1 MNVVAELLLGPD
13 WTSPGDVVVTDQF
26 GGVHTRGDLAT
37 RSSQYAN
44 ALVELDVQPGD
55 RVAVQIGK
63 SFDLVALHIAVIRA
77 GAVYLPLNASYT
89 EREVCD
95 LMDDAEP
102 ALLVRD
108 EPLSHGVSRRSSA
121 DLAKLADASSTAF
134 ADVSR
139 TAADPAAILYTS
151 GTTGK
156 PKGAVLS
163 HGNLDAGTRTLIE
176 AWRFTSDDVLLHILP
191 LFHIHG
197 LFVALYCTL
206 ASGCS
211 TIFVDR
217 FDARQ
222 IADTLPRATVLMG
235 VPTHYTRLLD
245 EPAFTREAVRN
256 IRLFTSGSAPMLVS
270 THEEFTARTGH
281 TILERYGMT
290 ETGMLASNPYV
301 GARKPGFVGPP
312 LPGVEIRI
320 DGDGGTGEIQVRGG
334 NVFSGYWKRPELR
347 ATEFTADG
355 WFRTGDLGHFDAD
368 GYLEIVGRSKDLIIT
383 GGLNVY
389 PKELEMV
396 IDEFPGVLE
405 SAVIGLPDPD
415 FGEAVIAVV
424 VAEAG
429 AALTAEALRALAK
442 AQLAGFKVP
451 KRFHIVDVLPRN
463 TMGKVEKAKLR
474 KQFAD
479 A

>member
-1 MNVVAELLLGPD
+1 MNVVAELLRGPD
-13 WTSPGDVVVTDQF
+13 WTAADALVVTDQF
-26 GGVHTRGDLAT
+26 GVPHTRGDLDV
-37 RSSQYAN
+37 RSAQYAN
-44 ALVELDVQPGD
+44 ALVGLGLGPGD
-55 RVAVQIGK
+55 RVAVQTRK
-63 SFDLVALHIAVIRA
+63 SFDLVALHLGVIRA
-77 GAVYLPLNASYT
+77 GGVYLPLNSSYT

-102 ALLVRD
+102 TVLVRD
-108 EPLSHGVSRRSSA
+108 EPLDHVVRRCTAAELS
-121 DLAKLADASSTAF
+121 KLADGAAGAF
-134 ADVSR
+134 ADVER
-139 TAADPAAILYTS
+139 GIDDPAAILYTS

-163 HGNLDAGTRTLIE
+163 HGNLDAGTRTLLK
-176 AWRFTSDDVLLHILP
+176 AWHFTTDDVLLHILP

-206 ASGCS
+206 ASGSS
-211 TIFVDR
+211 TIFIDR

-222 IADTLPRATVLMG
+222 IAETLSRATVLMG
-235 VPTHYTRLLD
+235 VPTHYSRLLD
-245 EPAFTREAVRN
+245 EPAFTRDAVRQ

-270 THEEFTARTGH
+270 THEAFTERTGH

-301 GARKPGFVGPP
+301 GTRKPGFVGPP
-312 LPGVEIRI
+312 LPGVGIRI
-320 DGDGGTGEIQVRGG
+320 DGDETGEIQVRGG

-424 VAEAG
+424 VAEVG
-429 AALTAEALRALAK
+429 VALEADALRAMAK
-442 AQLAGFKVP
+442 TQLAGFKVP
-451 KRFHIVDVLPRN
+451 KRFHIVDALPRN

-474 KQFAD
+474 KQFSVA
-479 A
+479 